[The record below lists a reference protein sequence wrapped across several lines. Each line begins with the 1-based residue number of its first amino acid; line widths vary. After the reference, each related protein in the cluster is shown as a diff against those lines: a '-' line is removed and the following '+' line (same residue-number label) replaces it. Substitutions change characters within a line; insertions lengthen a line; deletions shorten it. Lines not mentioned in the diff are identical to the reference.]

1 VFLKYLSIFCFFL
14 TGFKKIRRQ
23 QQADSLIFMKSLPH
37 VTTMPVLVD
46 HVIGRRNRG
55 LTAPVIIAFCFSDI
69 SALKA
74 CLSGCRMAQS
84 IPVIM
89 TTFNQVNSDGGYAGV
104 TASGFVALVS
114 ELAAETGYAGP
125 IIFGRDHGG
134 PFTVYDHRTLT
145 RQQAMTWVK
154 YNITEDL
161 KAGFSCWHAD
171 GTSGRDDEKE
181 NGNLPMDLVAA
192 ATIEMI
198 AYCERERKRL
208 QMEPI
213 SYEVGSEEQQGG
225 LTEPDR
231 FDTFLDLFFRGIIS
245 RGLTS
250 ARIDFVVAQTGT
262 HMKLKRREGNHHFQ
276 LYQDGFKPH
285 QVKEL
290 DRVARK
296 YRHNMARLLFT
307 QHYSDHITP
316 GDADALLRSGAG
328 KANFGPEMTMPELRR
343 LLEWETKERE
353 RLCAHGRIHEAS
365 GFREAMINEMDKQ
378 PEIWQNHLPEST
390 TGEPKA
396 GGGCL
401 SIKNPDIQ
409 DALIVF
415 RGRYVKNRP
424 ACAAAIR
431 RLLRNVMD
439 FDIDRN
445 PEKTIID
452 DIRDTAV
459 IPRIRQF
466 RMMGIQDAI
475 IANG

>member
-1 VFLKYLSIFCFFL
+1 
-14 TGFKKIRRQ
+14 
-23 QQADSLIFMKSLPH
+23 
-37 VTTMPVLVD
+37 MPVLVD
-46 HVIGRRNRG
+46 HIIGLRNRG
-55 LTAPVIIAFCFSDI
+55 LAAPVIIAFCFSDVL
-69 SALKA
+69 ALKA
-74 CLSGCRMAQS
+74 CLSGCRMARA

-104 TASGFVALVS
+104 TASGFVALVT

-134 PFTVYDHRTLT
+134 PFTVYDHRALS
-145 RQQAMTWVK
+145 RRQAMAWVK
-154 YNITEDL
+154 QNITEDL
-161 KAGFSCWHAD
+161 NAGFSCWHAD
-171 GTSGRDDEKE
+171 GTSGRADEKE
-181 NGNLPMDLVAA
+181 NGSLPMDLVAA

-198 AYCERERKRL
+198 AYCEQERQRL
-208 QMEPI
+208 QMAPI

-225 LTEPDR
+225 LTAPDR

-262 HMKLKRREGNHHFQ
+262 HMKLKRREDDHQFQ

-290 DRVARK
+290 ERVARK
-296 YRHNMARLLFT
+296 YRRNMARLLFT
-307 QHYSDHITP
+307 QHYSDHISP
-316 GDADALLRSGAG
+316 EDAEALLWSGAG

-343 LLEWETKERE
+343 LLEWETRERE
-353 RLCAHGRIHEAS
+353 LLRACDRVHDAS
-365 GFREAMINEMDKQ
+365 GFRETMIREMDAQ
-378 PEIWQNHLPEST
+378 PEIWKNHLPENT
-390 TGEPKA
+390 TNKPKA
-396 GGGCL
+396 GGGRL
-401 SIKNPDIQ
+401 SMENPDIQ
-409 DALIVF
+409 DALMVF

-424 ACAAAIR
+424 VCKTAIG

-439 FDIDRN
+439 LDIDRN

-452 DIRDTAV
+452 DIRDTTV

-466 RMMGIQDAI
+466 RMTGIQDAI
-475 IANG
+475 ITNG